1 MIRFAC
7 PACGQRLRSEPDL
20 AGGKAICPRC
30 RLTVYVPDPPEQ
42 APPALTQPVP
52 TPFYDDEDD
61 EASGFSKPVEKIDPE
76 ELIDMTAMVDIV
88 FFLLIFFLVTSFA
101 AIYSSAPLPTPESD
115 EAGAASLAM
124 DDEEAEGDWITV
136 RIDSRNAVEIDDVPI
151 DDLSDVEFRLNE
163 IRRAGRGADGLLI
176 LAHGDATHGTAVTIL
191 DAAYDAGMEK
201 LKMKVSDE
209 ETE

>member
-1 MIRFAC
+1 M
-7 PACGQRLRSEPDL
+7 

-30 RLTVYVPDPPEQ
+30 HMTSVVPAAADPERAAATHEPE
-42 APPALTQPVP
+42 A
-52 TPFYDDEDD
+52 EDG
-61 EASGFSKPVEKIDPE
+61 AGGGFSRPIEKIDPE

-115 EAGAASLAM
+115 EAGAASMTLEE
-124 DDEEAEGDWITV
+124 EEAEGDWVTV
-136 RIDSRNAVEIDDVPI
+136 RIDRNDNVEVDDVPI
-151 DDLSDVEFRLNE
+151 DDLSDLGFRIRE

-176 LAHGDATHGTAVTIL
+176 VAHGDATHGTAVAVL

-209 ETE
+209 EAE